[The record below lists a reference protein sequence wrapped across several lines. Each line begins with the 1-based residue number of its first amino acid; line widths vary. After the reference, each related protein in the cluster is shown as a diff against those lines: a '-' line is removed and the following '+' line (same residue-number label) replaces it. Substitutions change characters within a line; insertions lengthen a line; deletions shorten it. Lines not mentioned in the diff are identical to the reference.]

1 MARVLIT
8 GAAGGIGLELVRHY
22 LAAGDEVIAACRDP
36 GRALP
41 ALGCEVL
48 AGIDLTRAADLARV
62 AAAVAGRRLDLVVHN
77 AGLLRRDEYESV
89 RERVDDIRAQ
99 FEVNALAPLL
109 LTHALDASLGA
120 GSKLALVTSRMGS
133 VGDNSSG
140 HYYGYRMS
148 KAALNSAGKSL
159 AIDLRARGIAVALL
173 HPGFVRTPMTGG
185 AGDLDPAESARLLA
199 QRIAALT
206 LETSGRFWH
215 ARGEELPW

>member
-1 MARVLIT
+1 MARILIT
-8 GAAGGIGLELVRHY
+8 GAAGGIGCELARLY
-22 LAAGDEVIAACRDP
+22 RAAGEEVIATCREP
-36 GRALP
+36 GDDLP
-41 ALGCEVL
+41 ALGCEL
-48 AGIDLTRAADLARV
+48 LTGIDLTRSADLARV
-62 AAAVAGRRLDLVVHN
+62 GEAVAGRRLDIVVHN
-77 AGLLRRDEYESV
+77 AGLLRRDGYGELRANAAEM
-89 RERVDDIRAQ
+89 RAQ

-109 LTHALDASLGA
+109 LTEALDASLGA

-140 HYYGYRMS
+140 GYYGYRMS
-148 KAALNSAGKSL
+148 KAALNSAGRSL
-159 AIDLRARGIAVALL
+159 AINLRERGIAVALL

-206 LETSGRFWH
+206 LATSGRFWH